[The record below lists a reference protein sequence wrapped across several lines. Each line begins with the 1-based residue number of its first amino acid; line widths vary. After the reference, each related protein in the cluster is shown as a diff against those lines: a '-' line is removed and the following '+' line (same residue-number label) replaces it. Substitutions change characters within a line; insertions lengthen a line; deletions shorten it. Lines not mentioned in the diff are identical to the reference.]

1 MSRHLLLLLSLALQC
16 PCAHSFIS
24 SKNTFRLRNAIRLNA
39 KQKIK
44 INTNV
49 AGDISLDGLLA
60 AKKEEQKE
68 RNAARATVK
77 SNLGISTKKK
87 KDSSSTEK
95 VQLSKK
101 RDKISKQRNGSVDSR
116 LQAGLSVP
124 EDQLVQVQV
133 VTRGIKKVT
142 LIRGL
147 TSSMDDRKLLLK
159 ELKTSLGG
167 GGTMVEG
174 VLELQGAHGEN
185 VFQYLI
191 QKGYSKAKIIK

>member
-1 MSRHLLLLLSLALQC
+1 MSRHLLLFLSLALQC

-24 SKNTFRLRNAIRLNA
+24 SKNTFRLRKASRLNA

-133 VTRGIKKVT
+133 VTRGGKKVT

-147 TSSMDDRKLLLK
+147 TSSMEDRKILLK

-167 GGTMVEG
+167 GGTLVEG